1 MAAWLDSL
9 NGITIAYAMGLVNAL
24 LGLVL
29 SFGVTLSA
37 DQRSYI
43 VAAIN
48 AALVFVAH
56 VSHRVAVNKARTT
69 PSVNG

>member
-24 LGLVL
+24 LGLL
-29 SFGVTLSA
+29 FSFGVTLNN

-56 VSHRVAVNKARTT
+56 VSHQVATKQVR
-69 PSVNG
+69 NGG